1 MKIRYIDTFSHKT
14 AHLQINASLLVM
26 LSKIGKE
33 VIYYAGKDSMAE
45 VYSLLAKSNVEIVN
59 VQANSIFVYRGDNR
73 ISLLIRYL
81 ISAFMNLILLVRSHK
96 NDVIVYN
103 YNNLFSLRLIN
114 AVNGIVKRK
123 VLICCHGELELL
135 SDAVE
140 EGGGLAKCLRYLA
153 RDFFLKRRKIQD
165 RVYFMVLGDVILKN
179 LHSYLTE
186 EQLKKFISVDHP
198 YIFTK
203 YIDKTEK
210 EQHNNSL
217 YVGTVGV
224 FSQAKGGDLFIK
236 IVSNVRN
243 ADVRFSITGRVY
255 YSMELLNNLGIDVA
269 PDAHRKPLPME
280 LYNERIKRLDYIL
293 FLYNQNSYRITA
305 SGAVMD
311 AINLRKP
318 IIALENDYFCY
329 LFKKYGSFGR
339 LFKSLEEMTAFLSKE
354 LVVQKA
360 EVNLY
365 DFEKIQK
372 SMSPEHIAG
381 DLYNKLKR
389 IEFVE

>member
-255 YSMELLNNLGIDVA
+255 YSMELLNNWGIDVA

-339 LFKSLEEMTAFLSKE
+339 LFKSLEEMNAFLSKE

>member
-339 LFKSLEEMTAFLSKE
+339 LFKSLEEMNAFLSKE